1 MNESIRKETQILV
14 SYFCAKCSNF
24 IQTCFSLQVFISMYG
39 ICYKTNLCIVCRYV
53 ANILMLTKKYP
64 YLVDTQQ
71 ALQALEALQARTD
84 KLKYFLR
91 SL

>member
-1 MNESIRKETQILV
+1 
-14 SYFCAKCSNF
+14 
-24 IQTCFSLQVFISMYG
+24 
-39 ICYKTNLCIVCRYV
+39 
-53 ANILMLTKKYP
+53 MLTKKYP